1 MHDILTE
8 KLAEHSKYYVDDTD
22 NLLKP
27 PIFPFKSVY
36 YQKSEDSNITENM
49 STVAYEDNNVT
60 ENMSTIAYC
69 DRFICKKCGIRLE
82 GWTKVVIDEYDQG
95 DEGVIYD
102 ETHYEY
108 EFKFCPECGAKIIG
122 D

>member
-8 KLAEHSKYYVDDTD
+8 KLVEHSKYYVGDTD

-27 PIFPFKSVY
+27 PIFPFKSVLDT
-36 YQKSEDSNITENM
+36 KPI
-49 STVAYEDNNVT
+49 DNNVT

-82 GWTKVVIDEYDQG
+82 GWTKIVIDEYDQG
-95 DEGVIYD
+95 DDGVIYD